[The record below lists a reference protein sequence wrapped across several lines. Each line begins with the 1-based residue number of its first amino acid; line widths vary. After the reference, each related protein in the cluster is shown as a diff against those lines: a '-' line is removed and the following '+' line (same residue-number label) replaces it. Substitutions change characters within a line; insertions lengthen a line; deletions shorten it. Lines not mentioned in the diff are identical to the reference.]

1 MCVSAPDRKMN
12 MSFSKIS
19 AFLIIS
25 ILILNSSVDCFS
37 NPKFSKYLSKFYP
50 NSNSNKE
57 RALITVNNGKLNLFF
72 FQSYSPN
79 KTEFKLI
86 KRFMLNYRDR
96 FWLSAFH
103 FCLQRQCANNLR
115 MLRLLQ
121 FKRTLYYLVI
131 TVRDQPM
138 LPEIWTWFTGL

>member
-25 ILILNSSVDCFS
+25 ISLLNSSVNCFS

-72 FQSYSPN
+72 FN
-79 KTEFKLI
+79 LTLLI
-86 KRFMLNYRDR
+86 I
-96 FWLSAFH
+96 LSS
-103 FCLQRQCANNLR
+103 N
-115 MLRLLQ
+115 
-121 FKRTLYYLVI
+121 
-131 TVRDQPM
+131 
-138 LPEIWTWFTGL
+138 

>member
-25 ILILNSSVDCFS
+25 ISLLNSSVNCFS

-57 RALITVNNGKLNLFF
+57 RALITVNNGKLNLVFS
-72 FQSYSPN
+72 QSYSPT
-79 KTEFKLI
+79 KTEFTLN
-86 KRFMLNYRDR
+86 KRFVLNYRDR
-96 FWLSAFH
+96 F
-103 FCLQRQCANNLR
+103 
-115 MLRLLQ
+115 
-121 FKRTLYYLVI
+121 
-131 TVRDQPM
+131 
-138 LPEIWTWFTGL
+138 